1 MNSLSDGEEGADEGA
16 EGGRNSPLPAKRVRV
31 SDINITRYEKSSV
44 SDPELFLDP
53 DFFVLDHDL
62 DKS

>member
-44 SDPELFLDP
+44 SDPVRSGTFP
-53 DFFVLDHDL
+53 GSGIICFG
-62 DKS
+62 S